1 MLTGQ
6 LPFQGENR
14 RETMNQILK
23 AKLAMPEYL
32 SPDAQSLLRAL
43 FKRNP
48 ANRLG
53 SGEVVFGY
61 KGEMQWWTWIYTQE
75 NLHVIIHIEF
85 SMISGVGQIE
95 EIKNHSFFVTIEWD
109 DLSNKKL
116 DPPFKPT
123 IVPDETFHFDS
134 SFTSKTPKGKKH
146 FQ

>member
-48 ANRLG
+48 TNRLG
-53 SGEVVFGY
+53 SGIVVFAF
-61 KGEMQWWTWIYTQE
+61 KGEMHRT
-75 NLHVIIHIEF
+75 
-85 SMISGVGQIE
+85 
-95 EIKNHSFFVTIEWD
+95 
-109 DLSNKKL
+109 
-116 DPPFKPT
+116 
-123 IVPDETFHFDS
+123 
-134 SFTSKTPKGKKH
+134 
-146 FQ
+146 